1 MKKTLSLVALVVC
14 LAPVGAA
21 IAETLVVDDQVQLRP
36 TSINRPARGSSMS
49 AVESKF
55 GAPTQKHAAVGGC
68 SSGVSP
74 CKTPPITRWDYP
86 GFSVIFE
93 NEHVVEA
100 VATSG

>member
-1 MKKTLSLVALVVC
+1 MKKASSLVALVVC

-21 IAETLVVDDQVQLRP
+21 VAETLVVDDQVKLRP
-36 TSINRPARGSSMS
+36 SSVTRPTRGSSMS
-49 AVESKF
+49 SVEQKF
-55 GAPTQKHAAVGGC
+55 GAPSQKHAAVGGC
-68 SSGVSP
+68 SSGISP

-100 VATSG
+100 VVTGG